1 MIVTPPPLSSFS
13 RRAPVTGAAP
23 PGASEWGP
31 ADTPPG
37 GEIDGWAP
45 QSDGRPPPRA
55 GGGAGGPRQ
64 SAGAPA
70 TRGREPE
77 LPFAEVVPVTPEMSG
92 ADRRI
97 ADRHPVRSGSRA
109 ELRRWGALAGPD
121 VAEELIDVSET
132 GLG

>member
-23 PGASEWGP
+23 PGVSEWVP

-37 GEIDGWAP
+37 GEMDGWAR
-45 QSDGRPPPRA
+45 QSDGRPP
-55 GGGAGGPRQ
+55 
-64 SAGAPA
+64 

-77 LPFAEVVPVTPEMSG
+77 LPFAEVVLVTPEISW

-97 ADRHPVRSGSRA
+97 ADRHPVRPGSRA

-132 GLG
+132 GLGVRVSMLVRRGE